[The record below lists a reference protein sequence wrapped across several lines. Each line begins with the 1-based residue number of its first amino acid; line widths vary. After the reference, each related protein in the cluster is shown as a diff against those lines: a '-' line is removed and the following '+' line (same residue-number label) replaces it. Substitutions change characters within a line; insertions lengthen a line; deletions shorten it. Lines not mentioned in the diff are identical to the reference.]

1 MRASFIM
8 PTQRGQT
15 LVEFTI
21 VLGFLLL
28 LMFLIVETGRILWG
42 WVTVQNAARLGARYA
57 ITGNFEPEFAYEP
70 DPRLA
75 SAVNAAHRGLSGL
88 PLNEN
93 PNRLFEDDNYYLIQ
107 VFGVNFCDED
117 PDGPSSLDLCP
128 DDAGLPGEV
137 VVVRVLYRVPTIT
150 PLFRP
155 IARSVLVHGQVSL
168 TNELF
173 GHQGSFNQGVGLP
186 PNSPPI
192 PTLGPTPTPT
202 PTPTAT
208 ATPTPGATP
217 TATDTPTI
225 TPTATP
231 VICPVRFVGD
241 LIAGTAQAYVTGEIG
256 TTVTLVNLNTSVT
269 LATAGPLQDFDGH
282 TCPGFVAVFWE
293 TPLLEAGHTIL
304 VESGDGTFDTAI
316 VLQGTPTPSPTFTQT
331 PAPTSTSTAT
341 PSVTPTPT
349 PQTPYIVLLPAQ
361 GTAPSIQFNVLG
373 FNWPA
378 EQAVSIYWNVNQLV
392 TIVPAGHGGSFQRTL
407 SFSGVEPGNY
417 VVRATAGPHTA
428 NTTFT
433 VHPEPPPGATVTPTA
448 TPRPVDLIIA
458 GMPVLISTPPI
469 VEYEPVQFQVA
480 ISNTGDLPINSQFFV
495 DVYFDPPAIYP
506 DHIPVNYSSG
516 YIAVSQLGAGSGRV
530 LTITAP
536 LGFTG
541 GSSARQVYSMVD
553 SVAQITEMDE
563 ENNIAGPL
571 HLNVTP
577 AASPTPANTPPP
589 GATPLPDEDII
600 SGIVRSRIG
609 GQWVPQFRAA
619 VALMAGNTPVAVTST
634 SFTGYYEFTN
644 VPAGDYTVM
653 ACITIDNVVYTGQ
666 RAGITPPNEFAS
678 IFMLPGV
685 CGQ

>member
-1 MRASFIM
+1 M
-8 PTQRGQT
+8 PKARGQT
-15 LVEFTI
+15 LVEFAI

-28 LMFLIVETGRILWG
+28 LLFLIVETGRILWG

-57 ITGNFEPEFAYEP
+57 VTGNFEPEFQQEP

-75 SAVNAAHRGLSGL
+75 SVVNAAHEGLSGL

-93 PNRLFEDDNYYLIQ
+93 PNRLFEDDNYYLIE

-117 PDGPSSLDLCP
+117 DGNGQGNLDLCP
-128 DDAGLPGEV
+128 GDPGLPGEV

-150 PLFRP
+150 PLLRP
-155 IARSVLVHGQVSL
+155 IARSILVHGQVTL

-173 GHQGSFNQGVGLP
+173 GHQGGFNQGVGLP

-208 ATPTPGATP
+208 ATPTAGATA
-217 TATDTPTI
+217 TATETPTS
-225 TPTATP
+225 TPSVTP

-241 LIAGTAQAYVTGEIG
+241 LVAGTAQAHITGEIG
-256 TTVTLVNLNTSVT
+256 TTITLINLSTSVT

-282 TCPGFVAVFWE
+282 LCPGFVAVFWE
-293 TPLLEAGHTIL
+293 TPLLAAGHTIL
-304 VESGDGTFDTAI
+304 VESSDGTFDTAI
-316 VLQGTPTPSPTFTQT
+316 VLPGTPTPSPTSTQT
-331 PAPTSTSTAT
+331 PAPTATSTPT

-349 PQTPYIVLLPAQ
+349 PQGAYIVLLPAQ

-407 SFSGVEPGNY
+407 TFSGVAAGDY
-417 VVRATAGPHTA
+417 VVRAVAGSQSATA
-428 NTTFT
+428 TFT
-433 VHPEPPPGATVTPTA
+433 VHPEPPPGATTTPTA
-448 TPRPVDLIIA
+448 TPRPVDLIIV
-458 GMPVLISTPPI
+458 GMPELISTPPI
-469 VEYEPVQFQVA
+469 IEYRPVQFQVA

-495 DVYFDPPAIYP
+495 DVYFDPAAVYT
-506 DHIPVNYSSG
+506 DHIPINYSSG
-516 YIAVSQLGAGSGRV
+516 YIAVSQLGASSSRV
-530 LTITAP
+530 LTVTAP

-541 GSSARQVYSMVD
+541 GSSTRQVYSMVD
-553 SVAQITEMDE
+553 SVVQIIEVNE

-577 AASPTPANTPPP
+577 AASPTATNTPPP
-589 GATPLPDEDII
+589 GPTPLPDQDMI

-619 VALMAGNTPVAVTST
+619 VTLMAGSMPVAMTST
-634 SFTGYYEFTN
+634 SFSGYYEFTN

-653 ACITIDNVVYTGQ
+653 ACIIIDNVVYSGQ
-666 RAGITPPNEFAS
+666 RAGITPPNEFVS